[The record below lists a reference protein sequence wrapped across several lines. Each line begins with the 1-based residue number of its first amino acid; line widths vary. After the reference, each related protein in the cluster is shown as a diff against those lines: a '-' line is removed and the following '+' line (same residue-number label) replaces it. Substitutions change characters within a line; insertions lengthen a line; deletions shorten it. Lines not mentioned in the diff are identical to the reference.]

1 MVRLLSQWNPGLC
14 SCLHACPCFL
24 SFLVHSFTR
33 FIHRFIYSH
42 TSGCPHSFA
51 PTLSCFQHLLTP
63 VPGWAHRM
71 QGQRAVRQGLALSRA
86 FAFSGRCPSGR
97 GQRAWFVPH
106 LPREAAP
113 PRHSTP
119 GHRQQRRER
128 AGGSGGSPW
137 RCRPF
142 GRVSAFE
149 AVSVMLG
156 VVGDLSVW
164 FPLCCLVFRLLPCSA
179 PLSLG
184 VFLLECVSTPCSQNL
199 LCFS

>member
-1 MVRLLSQWNPGLC
+1 MVVRLLSQWNPGLC

-24 SFLVHSFTR
+24 SFLVHSFTC

-71 QGQRAVRQGLALSRA
+71 QGQGAVRQGLALSRA

-113 PRHSTP
+113 PPLHP
-119 GHRQQRRER
+119 GSQTAEEGEGWGKR
-128 AGGSGGSPW
+128 
-137 RCRPF
+137 
-142 GRVSAFE
+142 RVSL
-149 AVSVMLG
+149 AVPPIWES
-156 VVGDLSVW
+156 
-164 FPLCCLVFRLLPCSA
+164 LCI
-179 PLSLG
+179 
-184 VFLLECVSTPCSQNL
+184 
-199 LCFS
+199 